1 MINRIIM
8 IIMALGAVAGGID
21 RIIGN
26 RFGYGKKFEEGFQ
39 YLGPT
44 ALSMVGIICL
54 APLVSGTLGNVIIP
68 VYRFLGV
75 DPAMFG
81 SLLAIDMGGYQLS
94 MELAEN
100 PLIGKYAGIVA
111 ASVFGCTLVFTVP
124 VGMGLIEERDR
135 PIFAKGIL
143 LGLAAMPA
151 ALITGGVV
159 CGLGIGEIIHQ
170 NLPVLVLALLL
181 GIGLVRVPDG
191 MVKGFGV
198 FAVLIRTVITAGLV
212 LAAVAY
218 MTGFVVIPGMAPIEE
233 AMAVVSSIGV
243 VLLGSLPVTEF
254 LQRRLKRPC
263 TALGARMGL
272 DSISILGLL
281 VSIVSPIPALVM
293 MKDMNTKGKL
303 VNVAYMV
310 SSASMLAAHLGFTVS
325 AAPDLLPALLVS
337 KLAGCVAAIVLG
349 LAFSTII

>member
-21 RIIGN
+21 RILGN

-54 APLVSGTLGNVIIP
+54 APLVSGTLGRLIIP

-100 PLIGKYAGIVA
+100 PLIGRYAGIVA
-111 ASVFGCTLVFTVP
+111 ASVFGCTIVFTIP
-124 VGMGLIEERDR
+124 VGMGLIEEGDR
-135 PIFAKGIL
+135 PVFAKGIM

-151 ALITGGVV
+151 ALITGGAV
-159 CGLGIGEIIHQ
+159 CGLGIGEILHQ

-181 GIGLVRVPDG
+181 GTGLFRIPDG
-191 MVKGFGV
+191 MVKGFEV

-212 LAAVAY
+212 LAAVTY

-243 VLLGSLPVTEF
+243 VLPVTEF

-272 DSISILGLL
+272 DSISVLGLL

-293 MKDMNTKGKL
+293 MKDMNTFGKL

-325 AAPDLLPALLVS
+325 TEPDMLPALLVS
-337 KLAGCVAAIVLG
+337 KLAGCAAAIALG
-349 LAFSTII
+349 FITSKTKKRL